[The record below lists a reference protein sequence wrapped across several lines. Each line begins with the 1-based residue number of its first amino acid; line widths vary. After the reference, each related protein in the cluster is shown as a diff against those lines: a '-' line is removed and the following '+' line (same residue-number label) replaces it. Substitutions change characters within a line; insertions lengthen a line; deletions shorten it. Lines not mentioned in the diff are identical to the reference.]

1 MLPFSVLMS
10 LYWKERPEFLRQSLN
25 SVLHQTL
32 SPKEIIL
39 VEDGPLTPELYEV
52 VNEYVGRYP
61 IITVVKLSKNGG
73 LGNALNEGL
82 KHCTYDIVAR
92 MDTDDIAKPHRFEH
106 QLNYMEGHDDI
117 AACSSWIDEFIG
129 TSENVTS
136 VKKLPEN
143 HGEIFKYGKTRC
155 PMNHPA
161 VIYRKHIIQ
170 QVGGY
175 GPFPEDY
182 YLWGKLLVNG
192 YKMHN
197 IQESLLFFRSTPDVY
212 KRRGGTAYFRSMYL
226 LQKFLRDIG
235 YISGSEFIKN
245 MSIRGTVALLPNA
258 VRKLFYDRMLRV
270 KATK

>member
-1 MLPFSVLMS
+1 MPKFSVLMS
-10 LYWKERPEFLRQSLN
+10 LYWKERPEFLRQSLD
-25 SVLHQTL
+25 SVFGQTL
-32 SPKEIIL
+32 RADEVVL
-39 VEDGPLTPELYEV
+39 VEDGPLTPELDAV
-52 VNEYVGRYP
+52 VKDYSARYP
-61 IITVVKLSKNGG
+61 ELKVVPLQMNVG
-73 LGNALNEGL
+73 LGRALNEGL
-82 KHCTYDIVAR
+82 KYCTNELVAR
-92 MDTDDIAKPHRFEH
+92 MDTDDVAKPDRFEI
-106 QLNYMEGHDDI
+106 QVPFMESRPEVAVSG
-117 AACSSWIDEFIG
+117 SWIDEFIG

-212 KRRGGTAYFRSMYL
+212 KRHV
-226 LQKFLRDIG
+226 
-235 YISGSEFIKN
+235 FITE
-245 MSIRGTVALLPNA
+245 IPP
-258 VRKLFYDRMLRV
+258 
-270 KATK
+270 